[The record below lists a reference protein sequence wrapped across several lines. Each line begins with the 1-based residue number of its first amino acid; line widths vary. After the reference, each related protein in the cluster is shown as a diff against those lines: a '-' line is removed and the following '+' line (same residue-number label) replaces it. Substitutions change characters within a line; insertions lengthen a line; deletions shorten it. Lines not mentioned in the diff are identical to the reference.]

1 MFNVSLNKND
11 AIAGSGGSARI
22 DAIGKYKGAI
32 TLAKVYEVK
41 SGAVFV
47 QINFESDNGQT
58 ARLSMCT
65 KSKEGKDTF
74 GFKQLQ
80 AIMACVKVKS
90 LNAVEK
96 EIEDYDFE
104 QGKIAKVTR
113 HVFPELMGKKIGF
126 ILYRHD
132 QVSREGKEFFTM
144 EIAAPFQYDTELTAS
159 EIMEQKVNP
168 EQLPKVLANTKNKV
182 TAAKHDAD
190 PYSSYAASAS
200 MHMQRQNDDFD
211 SDLPF

>member
-1 MFNVSLNKND
+1 MYNVSLNKND

-22 DAIGKYKGAI
+22 DELGKYKGVI

-41 SGAVFV
+41 SKAVFV
-47 QINFESDNGQT
+47 QINFESDSGQT

-65 KSKEGKDTF
+65 QSKEGKPTF
-74 GFKQLQ
+74 GAKQLQ

-132 QVSREGKEFFTM
+132 QVSSEGKDFFTM

-159 EIMEQKVNP
+159 EIMDQKVNP
-168 EQLPKVLANTKNKV
+168 EQLPKVLASTRNKS
-182 TAAKHDAD
+182 TAAKSHDSD
-190 PYSSYAASAS
+190 TYSAYATVTA
-200 MHMQRQNDDFD
+200 MQQPAGSDFNDDI
-211 SDLPF
+211 PF

>member
-1 MFNVSLNKND
+1 MFNVSLNRND

-22 DAIGKYKGAI
+22 DALGKYKGTI

-80 AIMACVKVKS
+80 AIMACVKVKG
-90 LNAVEK
+90 LTAVEK

-104 QGKIAKVTR
+104 QGKMAKVMR
-113 HVFPELMGKKIGF
+113 HVYPELMGKKIGF

-132 QVSREGKEFFTM
+132 QAKDGKDFFTM
-144 EIAAPFQYDTELTAS
+144 EISAPFQYDTELTAS
-159 EIMEQKVNP
+159 EIMDQKVNP
-168 EQLPKVLANTKNKV
+168 EQLPKVLANTKNKT
-182 TAAKHDAD
+182 TAAKSHDSD
-190 PYSSYAASAS
+190 PYSAYAATAS
-200 MHMQRQNDDFD
+200 MQRPAGNDFED

>member
-22 DAIGKYKGAI
+22 DALGKYKGTI

-80 AIMACVKVKS
+80 AIMACVKVKN

-113 HVFPELMGKKIGF
+113 HVFPELMSKKIGF

-132 QVSREGKEFFTM
+132 QVSREGKDFFTM

-159 EIMEQKVNP
+159 EIMDQKVNP
-168 EQLPKVLANTKNKV
+168 EQLPKVLANTRNKQ
-182 TAAKHDAD
+182 TAAKSHDSD
-190 PYSSYAASAS
+190 PYSAYVSSAS
-200 MHMQRQNDDFD
+200 MQAPAGLDD